1 MSGLIF
7 QASAAEMFAYSTN
20 MNEATIYNDNAIYI
34 YNIYVFIHVLLLS
47 FVIVLTVL
55 YNIYTEVVPK
65 FGTPFRTFHPAV

>member
-55 YNIYTEVVPK
+55 
-65 FGTPFRTFHPAV
+65 

>member
-34 YNIYVFIHVLLLS
+34 IYVFIHVLLLS
-47 FVIVLTVL
+47 FVIVLTV
-55 YNIYTEVVPK
+55 
-65 FGTPFRTFHPAV
+65 